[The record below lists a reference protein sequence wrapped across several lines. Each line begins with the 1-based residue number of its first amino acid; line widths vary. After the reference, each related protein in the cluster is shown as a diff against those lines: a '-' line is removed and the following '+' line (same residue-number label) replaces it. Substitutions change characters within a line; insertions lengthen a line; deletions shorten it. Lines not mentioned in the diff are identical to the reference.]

1 MAPRALSLLALA
13 AVLAVLA
20 APAAALAQSGGAGP
34 SSPGL
39 GAPEPEETAPA
50 PVTTDDPA
58 DDGLETWQQVLIFA
72 AGIVLLGGIA
82 AAIMSDARRNAPVRD
97 RGRGERRAGGDGA
110 ADEALHRHRQAGKQR
125 ARRKGRAARAARRR
139 NR

>member
-1 MAPRALSLLALA
+1 MAPRAVSLLVLA
-13 AVLAVLA
+13 ALLVALA
-20 APAAALAQSGGAGP
+20 APAAAPAQTGRTTP
-34 SSPGL
+34 SL

-72 AGIVLLGGIA
+72 AGIILLGGIA
-82 AAIMSDARRNAPVRD
+82 AAIMRDARRSAPR
-97 RGRGERRAGGDGA
+97 RGRGGAPTRDGGDGLG
-110 ADEALHRHRQAGKQR
+110 EPGHRHRQATKQR
-125 ARRKGRAARAARRR
+125 AREKGRAARAARRR

>member
-1 MAPRALSLLALA
+1 MAARAVSLLALV
-13 AVLAVLA
+13 AVLATLW
-20 APAAALAQSGGAGP
+20 APTTALAQSA
-34 SSPGL
+34 PGL

-50 PVTTDDPA
+50 PVTTDDPT

-82 AAIMSDARRNAPVRD
+82 AAIMSDARRSAPGRD
-97 RGRGERRAGGDGA
+97 RGRERRAGGEA
-110 ADEALHRHRQAGKQR
+110 TDEAVHRHRQASKQR
-125 ARRKGRAARAARRR
+125 ARRKGRAAREARRR

>member
-1 MAPRALSLLALA
+1 MALRAVSLLALA
-13 AVLAVLA
+13 AVLMALA
-20 APAAALAQSGGAGP
+20 APAGAPAQSGP
-34 SSPGL
+34 SAPSL

-58 DDGLETWQQVLIFA
+58 DDGLDTWQQVLIFA
-72 AGIVLLGGIA
+72 AGVVLLAGIA
-82 AAIMSDARRNAPVRD
+82 AAIISDARRRAPR
-97 RGRGERRAGGDGA
+97 RGRGDGRGGAGDPLDGRPA
-110 ADEALHRHRQAGKQR
+110 EDRHRQRQAGKQH

>member
-1 MAPRALSLLALA
+1 MASRAVSLLALA
-13 AVLAVLA
+13 AVLVALC
-20 APAAALAQSGGAGP
+20 APAAAYAQSAP
-34 SSPGL
+34 SL

-50 PVTTDDPA
+50 PVTTDDPT

-82 AAIMSDARRNAPVRD
+82 AAIMSDARRRAPARGA
-97 RGRGERRAGGDGA
+97 RGRAPTRDGA
-110 ADEALHRHRQAGKQR
+110 DVPGEPGHRHRQATKQR
-125 ARRKGRAARAARRR
+125 ARQRARAARAARRR